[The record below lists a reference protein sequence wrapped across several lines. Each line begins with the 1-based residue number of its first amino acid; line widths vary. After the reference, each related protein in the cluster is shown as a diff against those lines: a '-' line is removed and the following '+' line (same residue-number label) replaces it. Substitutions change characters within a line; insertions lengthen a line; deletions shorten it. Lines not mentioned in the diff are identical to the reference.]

1 MLKKLFQRFFGWQ
14 RKYVFPRWFHEELQG
29 NLKVLVGQD
38 LSPEGI
44 PEVVVQLLSRSNFGK
59 WKTIGTFRYLD
70 TPSLKVL
77 LQKTDTYMRG
87 IILHD

>member
-1 MLKKLFQRFFGWQ
+1 MFSRLFRKQH
-14 RKYVFPRWFHEELQG
+14 KYVFPRWFHEELQG
-29 NLKVLVGQD
+29 NLKVVVGQD

-70 TPSLKVL
+70 VPSLKIL
-77 LQKTDTYMRG
+77 LQKTETYMRS
-87 IILHD
+87 IITQD